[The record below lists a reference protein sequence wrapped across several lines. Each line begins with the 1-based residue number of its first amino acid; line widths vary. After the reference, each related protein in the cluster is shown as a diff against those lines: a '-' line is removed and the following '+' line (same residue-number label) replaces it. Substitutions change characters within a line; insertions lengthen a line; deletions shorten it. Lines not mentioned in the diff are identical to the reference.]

1 MNCTDA
7 INLIHS
13 LSTVRY
19 TPSLCRMEKLMPY
32 LDDIHK
38 KMKFI
43 HIGGTNGKGSSSTM
57 IADILTNCGYKTG
70 LFTSPYVEYFGERIR
85 INGEPIPDDKL
96 TEYTEKLHQIK
107 SENNLSL
114 NEFEFITALALMYF
128 YDEKCDITVLE
139 VGLGGEF
146 DPTNI
151 IPKSIFSMLTSIS
164 LDHTKILGDTIESI
178 AKSKAGIAKS
188 GGSLI
193 INSAMPKKAIDVIS
207 EIAESKNTRLL
218 ITDVDDISVCY
229 EKGGSKVMYDGQEYR
244 ISLLGKAQPINL
256 LSVLEGVKILRKKGF
271 DIPENLLQ
279 KSLATTKMSARM
291 EHFSIGGKEI
301 ILDSGHNQESIEN
314 LVKSLQL
321 HQFTTPATVVFTSMS
336 DKDYSKTL
344 PLLSEISDE
353 IIFTHIEGGRCELAE
368 NLFEEAENF
377 SWKRQICNDPEMAI
391 GKAFSGENQTIVICG
406 SFYLS
411 GKVRKLFTK
420 T

>member
-1 MNCTDA
+1 MTCNEA

-13 LSTVRY
+13 LSTVKY
-19 TPSLCRMEKLMPY
+19 TPSLCRMEELMPY

-57 IADILTNCGYKTG
+57 IADILTNCGYKVG

-85 INGEPIPDDKL
+85 INGEPISDDKL
-96 TEYTEKLHQIK
+96 AEYTEKLHNIK

-114 NEFEFITALALMYF
+114 NEFEFITVLALMYF

-151 IPKSIFSMLTSIS
+151 IPQSLFSILTSIS

-188 GGSLI
+188 GGNLI
-193 INSAMPKKAIDVIS
+193 INSAMPKEAIDVIS
-207 EIAESKNTRLL
+207 EIAKSKNTDII

-229 EKGGSKVMYDGQEYR
+229 EKGGSRVIYDGQEYG
-244 ISLLGKAQPINL
+244 IGLLGKAQPINL
-256 LSVLEGVKILRKKGF
+256 LSVLEGVKILRENGF
-271 DIPENLLQ
+271 DIPQDILQ
-279 KSLATTKMSARM
+279 KSLLSTKISARM

-301 ILDSGHNQESIEN
+301 ILDSGHNEESIGN
-314 LVKSLQL
+314 LVKSLKL
-321 HQFTTPATVVFTSMS
+321 HQFKTPATVVFTSMA
-336 DKDYSKTL
+336 DKDYSTAL
-344 PLLSEISDE
+344 SLLSEISDE
-353 IIFTHIEGGRCELAE
+353 IILTHIEGGRCELAE
-368 NLFEEAENF
+368 NIFEEAEKF
-377 SWKRQICNDPEMAI
+377 SWKRQICNDPEMAV
-391 GKAFSGENQTIVICG
+391 GKAFAGENQTIVICG
-406 SFYLS
+406 SFYLA